1 MNATAPMTLL
11 KSLRN
16 LLFAIAAS
24 FILASPALAAPAEVS
39 AAPLA
44 AEQTAELASA
54 IQIPDLQQAILSAE
68 AASLAI
74 FNGLEMTQEFVGK
87 TERRKAAIE
96 HGRNHA
102 SDRLKALVER
112 ARSAESYSDL
122 SPTDRLV
129 LKRLLGQ

>member
-1 MNATAPMTLL
+1 M
-11 KSLRN
+11 
-16 LLFAIAAS
+16 
-24 FILASPALAAPAEVS
+24 AAPATELDASV
-39 AAPLA
+39 
-44 AEQTAELASA
+44 EKTAEIAA
-54 IQIPDLQQAILSAE
+54 VGQVFPDLQRAILSAE

-74 FNGLEMTQEFVGK
+74 FNGLEQTQDFVGK

-96 HGRNHA
+96 HGRHHA

-112 ARSAESYSDL
+112 ARSARSFSDL

>member
-1 MNATAPMTLL
+1 MNAIASLFKSIQGLVIALMVGVLL
-11 KSLRN
+11 VGP
-16 LLFAIAAS
+16 AAAAS
-24 FILASPALAAPAEVS
+24 AETQPIAGV
-39 AAPLA
+39 
-44 AEQTAELASA
+44 EQTAEIAAMPQVL
-54 IQIPDLQQAILSAE
+54 PDLQRAILSAE

-74 FNGLEMTQEFVGK
+74 FNGLEMTQDFVGK

-112 ARSAESYSDL
+112 ARSAKSYSDL

-129 LKRLLGQ
+129 LKRLLGS